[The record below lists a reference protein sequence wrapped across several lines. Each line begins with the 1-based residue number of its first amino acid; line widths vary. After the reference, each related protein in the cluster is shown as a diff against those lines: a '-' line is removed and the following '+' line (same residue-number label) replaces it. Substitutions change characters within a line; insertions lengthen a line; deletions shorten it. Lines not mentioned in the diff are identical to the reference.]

1 MTDTLR
7 AKLNEHGLAL
17 QERELGPSKEP
28 GDASAHPTLPQ
39 APMPAS
45 WDLPQA
51 PLSRFELSEQDRLRA
66 MRSEAAGRQRFRA
79 CHAQAVAEL
88 DQRRRTRP
96 PRPWLRLAAGLGSAW
111 AASTLADHLQ
121 SKDASEAT
129 KGLRRLAVAGVAL
142 WGGTEGAELAAGLQP
157 SPEAPRDLVPIT
169 PPRDELATAEAAG
182 LDPDRFELAW
192 YEEYMRLLGSSP
204 LGAPAALGVK
214 LGPVGVKW
222 GR

>member
-17 QERELGPSKEP
+17 QEREPSKEP

-45 WDLPQA
+45 WDLEQA

-79 CHAQAVAEL
+79 CHAQAVAEI

-96 PRPWLRLAAGLGSAW
+96 PRPWLRLAAGIGGAW
-111 AASTLADHLQ
+111 AASTLGSARLPSPASLKSSSSGMLLQ
-121 SKDASEAT
+121 RKYE
-129 KGLRRLAVAGVAL
+129 RRLA
-142 WGGTEGAELAAGLQP
+142 
-157 SPEAPRDLVPIT
+157 
-169 PPRDELATAEAAG
+169 
-182 LDPDRFELAW
+182 
-192 YEEYMRLLGSSP
+192 SSK
-204 LGAPAALGVK
+204 GETG
-214 LGPVGVKW
+214 
-222 GR
+222 